1 MNHTPI
7 NPTSK
12 KQQRELTKRS
22 KLKMEYIQEYGEVC
36 MTCKNTKRDWRGLT
50 LSHTIPLS
58 RGGRTCRANC
68 LLECF
73 VCHELYEKQPEKR
86 PQTEIQ

>member
-12 KQQRELTKRS
+12 KQLKELAKRS
-22 KLKMEYIQEYGEVC
+22 KLKREYIQEYGEVC
-36 MTCKNTKRDWRGLT
+36 MTCKNAKSDWRGLT
-50 LSHTIPLS
+50 LSHVVPLS

-73 VCHELYEKQPEKR
+73 VCHGERHGL
-86 PQTEIQ
+86 TER